1 APLVTRARHTIVT
14 PKFRMLTRIVT
25 TVTMVTIR
33 CSLLLLPISAPVP
46 SAGRR
51 CTAWSRAST
60 ASAKPVGQMRRRPE
74 MRAEL
79 YIDPLS
85 DGEPTDRVVT
95 LACRCARTTL
105 VFLGNGVGL
114 PAAWLIRLAVER
126 HRAE

>member
-1 APLVTRARHTIVT
+1 
-14 PKFRMLTRIVT
+14 
-25 TVTMVTIR
+25 
-33 CSLLLLPISAPVP
+33 
-46 SAGRR
+46 
-51 CTAWSRAST
+51 
-60 ASAKPVGQMRRRPE
+60 

-126 HRAE
+126 HRAEHPDCWCTVHLVRDQPERSAA